1 MTPEVETALAA
12 MDRALR
18 DRPSL
23 VYDDLTEAVRCL
35 VRLRDGLIAARRG
48 GDTAAGDRLEG
59 LNALFSLVVAAEYPL
74 EGVRRSRIENARRAL
89 TVLFG

>member
-35 VRLRDGLIAARRG
+35 VRFARRG
-48 GDTAAGDRLEG
+48 
-59 LNALFSLVVAAEYPL
+59 
-74 EGVRRSRIENARRAL
+74 
-89 TVLFG
+89 